1 MTPNLCSPAVSC
13 LSKPR
18 DRRAFP
24 RRRAK
29 GVARCRPANR
39 PFSAGVRACLLD
51 ISQGGIAL
59 GLSTPLPVAAMVEL
73 ELEASAGNFR
83 LVRQAEVRW
92 VNALPDGTYRLGCC
106 FAERLNFAQMQRF
119 V

>member
-1 MTPNLCSPAVSC
+1 MTPNLCSSAVAC
-13 LSKPR
+13 PTKPR

-29 GVARCRPANR
+29 GIARCRPANR
-39 PFSAGVRACLLD
+39 PFSASVRARLVD

-59 GLSTPLPVAAMVEL
+59 GMSAPFPVAATVEL
-73 ELEASAGNFR
+73 ELEAPAGNFR

-92 VNALPDGTYRLGCC
+92 VSPQPDGTYRLGCC